1 MMHDSELKN
10 KNCVITGATGGV
22 GKEITKILAK
32 KGCNLFL
39 ISKNNEKL
47 IQLKSEIEKIN
58 DIKIIISAS
67 DLSIKE
73 NLIDII
79 SKIKENFNSVDILI
93 NSAGKFYVDS
103 LEESTLE
110 KFEEGFNLNVRA
122 PFYLSKLLSK
132 DMIKQKWGRIV
143 NIGSSSSY
151 SGFKKGSIY
160 CTTKHAIL
168 GLSRALHEELKD
180 RNIRCYCISP
190 ASIRTDMGKMSK
202 EQNFETFLNPIE
214 VAEAILFVIMFDEN
228 LVINEMRLNR
238 MKIE

>member
-1 MMHDSELKN
+1 MMKDSKLNN

-22 GKEITKILAK
+22 GKEIAKILAK

-39 ISKNNEKL
+39 ISKSNEKL

-58 DIKIIISAS
+58 NVKTITLTM
-67 DLSIKE
+67 DLSIQE
-73 NLIDII
+73 NLNNII
-79 SKIKENFNSVDILI
+79 LKIRENFNSIDILI
-93 NSAGKFYVDS
+93 NAAGEFYIDS

-110 KFEEGFNLNVRA
+110 KFERGFNLNVRA
-122 PFYLSKLLSK
+122 PFYLSKVLSK
-132 DMIKQKWGRIV
+132 NMSKQKWGRIV

-151 SGFKKGSIY
+151 SGFKNGSIY

-180 RNIRCYCISP
+180 NNVRCYCISP
-190 ASIRTDMGKMSK
+190 ASIRTEMGKISK
-202 EQNFETFLNPIE
+202 EQNFETFLDPIE
-214 VAEAILFVIMFDEN
+214 VAEAILFVIIFDEN